1 MPQLLYPLEGT
12 LVPIKQ
18 KVQWM
23 FRSENV
29 LPLSR
34 LKPQI
39 VQPTA
44 QSLHYA
50 IPATWLRTEKVKSNL
65 IITYYLLVEVV
76 QLSEQ

>member
-1 MPQLLYPLEGT
+1 MKAYKHKRNITPLILYLDTRYRQIINSRPQLLYPLEGT

-44 QSLHYA
+44 
-50 IPATWLRTEKVKSNL
+50 
-65 IITYYLLVEVV
+65 
-76 QLSEQ
+76 